1 MKEDYKKRVLRTKRL
16 RRDSAESD
24 VSIAAS
30 SDNSTVQRS
39 AAKSLKVQNFPTTS
53 TSSVDSLEKDGER
66 SVSSEGSAG
75 HSGQGESI
83 SSVTQELPKT
93 PSKGVFSA
101 PPPPERIKR
110 QIAVIRNT
118 ISCHK
123 NK

>member
-1 MKEDYKKRVLRTKRL
+1 M
-16 RRDSAESD
+16 
-24 VSIAAS
+24 
-30 SDNSTVQRS
+30 QRS
-39 AAKSLKVQNFPTTS
+39 AAKSLTFQNFPTTS

-93 PSKGVFSA
+93 PSKGLFSA